1 MFKLDSPLM
10 NFLNKVADIM
20 ILNVMFLLCSIPIIT
35 IGASF
40 SAAYYMGYKMVKNE
54 ESYIAKGFLKAFKEN
69 FRQSTIIW
77 VLVLLVIGILAADYR
92 IILYSG
98 IEFAQWIRISTVTV
112 TLIIAMG
119 VVFVFALQAR
129 YTNTVKNTIRNS
141 FLMALSH
148 LPTAFLLIVVYAV
161 PVVIFYFVP
170 QILPA
175 LVLLSMG
182 AVLYFK
188 SFLLLRVFAKY
199 EGRLLDKEAE
209 EEDGG
214 DPDGGIFAESERME
228 LAEADAAE
236 SAETEADTDVT
247 ESAESEQPADREMA
261 EPAETVTP
269 ADTDET
275 ESQEAAKADET

>member
-20 ILNVMFLLCSIPIIT
+20 ILNAMFLLCSIPVIT

-54 ESYIAKGFLKAFKEN
+54 ESYIARGFFKAFKEN
-69 FRQSTIIW
+69 FRQATAIW
-77 VLVLLVIGILAADYR
+77 VIVLIVIGILVADYR

-98 IEFAQWIRISTVTV
+98 IEFAQWIRVSTVTV
-112 TLIIAMG
+112 TLVIAMC

-129 YTNTVKNTIRNS
+129 YTNTVKNTIKNS

-148 LPTAFLLIVVYAV
+148 LPTAFLLIAVYAV
-161 PVVIFYFVP
+161 PVVIFYFIP

-188 SFLLLRVFAKY
+188 SFLLLRVFTKY
-199 EGRLLDKEAE
+199 EGRLLDKETE
-209 EEDGG
+209 EGG
-214 DPDGGIFAESERME
+214 NADPDGGIFAESESME
-228 LAEADAAE
+228 LADSDMTETPEPTESEEPAEMDTAEAAE
-236 SAETEADTDVT
+236 DPAEHD
-247 ESAESEQPADREMA
+247 MA
-261 EPAETVTP
+261 EP
-269 ADTDET
+269 T
-275 ESQEAAKADET
+275 EPDKE

>member
-20 ILNVMFLLCSIPIIT
+20 ILNVMFLLCSIPVIT

-40 SAAYYMGYKMVKNE
+40 SAAYYMGYKMVRNE
-54 ESYIAKGFLKAFKEN
+54 ESYIARGFLKAFKEN

-77 VLVLLVIGILAADYR
+77 VIVMLVIGILVADYR

-98 IEFAQWIRISTVTV
+98 LEFAQWIRISTVTV
-112 TLIIAMG
+112 TLIIAMCM
-119 VVFVFALQAR
+119 VFVFALQAR
-129 YTNTVKNTIRNS
+129 YTNTVKNTIKNS

-148 LPTAFLLIVVYAV
+148 LPTAFLLIAVYAV

-188 SFLLLRVFAKY
+188 SFLLLRVFTKY

-209 EEDGG
+209 EEGDG

-228 LAEADAAE
+228 LADSDMTELLETTESEEPVRGDAAE
-236 SAETEADTDVT
+236 STEDLAERDMAD
-247 ESAESEQPADREMA
+247 
-261 EPAETVTP
+261 
-269 ADTDET
+269 
-275 ESQEAAKADET
+275 AAKPDKEQ